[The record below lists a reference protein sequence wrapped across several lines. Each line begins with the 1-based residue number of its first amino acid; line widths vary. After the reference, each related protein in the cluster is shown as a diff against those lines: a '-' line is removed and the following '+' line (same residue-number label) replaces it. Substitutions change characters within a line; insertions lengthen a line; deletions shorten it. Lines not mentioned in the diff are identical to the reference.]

1 VSLLIKVLCLDRC
14 LRDRL
19 KFVKDQRILDK
30 GTEKLEEKLEIQY
43 LIKKLNDVE
52 HFELQLDS
60 ESEESVAS
68 NEDVNVKRKGET
80 S

>member
-1 VSLLIKVLCLDRC
+1 MSLLIKVLCLDRC